1 MITNET
7 IELQTAAN
15 ILKILGDKTRLAM
28 VKIVSE
34 NECCVCEFVDLFDMS
49 QPAVSQHLRKLRDS
63 GIVKERRK
71 GQWIYYS
78 LNTSYPYYSFV
89 LQIIKELPSQHYRI
103 EELEAQGKRVTCC
116 DE

>member
-1 MITNET
+1 MANKTFD
-7 IELQTAAN
+7 LGTAAG
-15 ILKILGDKTRLAM
+15 ILKLLGDKTRLTM

-89 LQIIKELPSQHYRI
+89 LQIIKDLPSQHYRV
-103 EELEAQGKRVTCC
+103 EELEAQGNRVTCC